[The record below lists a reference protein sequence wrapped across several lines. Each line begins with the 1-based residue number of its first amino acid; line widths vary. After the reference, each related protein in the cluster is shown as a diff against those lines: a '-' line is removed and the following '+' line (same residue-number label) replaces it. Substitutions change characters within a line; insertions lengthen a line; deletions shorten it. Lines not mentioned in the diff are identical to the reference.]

1 MSRCFEEVLR
11 SVAFLLEASPRAE
24 FVFSY
29 QERSADRCLE
39 PLLAKWGMSAVQ
51 VPLAEFGADGTGHR
65 QLRFARKS

>member
-1 MSRCFEEVLR
+1 M
-11 SVAFLLEASPRAE
+11 AFLLEASPRAE

-51 VPLAEFGADGTGHR
+51 VPLAEFGADGPAIASSDLPGNHSV
-65 QLRFARKS
+65 QLYVVTLKQ